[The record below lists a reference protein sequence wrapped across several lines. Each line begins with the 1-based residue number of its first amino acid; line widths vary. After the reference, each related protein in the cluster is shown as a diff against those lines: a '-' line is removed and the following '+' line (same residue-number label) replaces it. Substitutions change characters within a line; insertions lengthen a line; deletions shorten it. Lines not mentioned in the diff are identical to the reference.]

1 MQWKPN
7 TTVAAIIEK
16 DDKFLLV
23 EEDIE
28 GEIVFNQPA
37 GHLEKGETLIEAVKR
52 EVLEETTYEFTPESI
67 IGIYLYPNPKNQ
79 NITYL
84 RFCFYGI
91 AKINNNNNK
100 RKLDDGIV
108 QTVWMDK
115 EEIKSQER
123 MRGPMVLRC
132 INDYLKGNSY
142 PLSLINYF

>member
-7 TTVAAIIEK
+7 TTVAAIIERN
-16 DDKFLLV
+16 DQFLLV

-28 GEIVFNQPA
+28 GKLVFNQPA

-52 EVLEETTYEFTPESI
+52 EVLEETTYEFTPESLT
-67 IGIYLYPNPKNQ
+67 GIYLYPNPNNK

-84 RFCFYGI
+84 RFCFFGA
-91 AKINNNNNK
+91 AKIKNNG

-108 QTVWMDK
+108 QTVWMNK
-115 EEIKSQER
+115 EEIKKQGRIRS
-123 MRGPMVLRC
+123 PMVLHC

-142 PLSLINYF
+142 PLSLLNYF

>member
-7 TTVAAIIEK
+7 TTVAAIIERN
-16 DDKFLLV
+16 DQFLLV

-28 GEIVFNQPA
+28 GELVFNQPA

-52 EVLEETTYEFTPESI
+52 EVLEETTYEFTPESLV
-67 IGIYLYPNPKNQ
+67 GIYLYPNPNNK

-84 RFCFYGI
+84 RFCFFGA
-91 AKINNNNNK
+91 AKIKNNG

-108 QTVWMDK
+108 QTVWMNK
-115 EEIKSQER
+115 EEIKKQGRIRS
-123 MRGPMVLRC
+123 PMVLHC

-142 PLSLINYF
+142 PLSLLNYF

>member
-84 RFCFYGI
+84 RFCFFGT
-91 AKINNNNNK
+91 AKINNNNK

-108 QTVWMDK
+108 QTVWMSK
-115 EEIKSQER
+115 EEIKKQQR
-123 MRGPMVLRC
+123 MRSPMVMHC
-132 INDYLKGNSY
+132 INDYLNGNRH
-142 PLSLINYF
+142 PLTLLNYF

>member
-7 TTVAAIIEK
+7 TTVAAIIERN
-16 DDKFLLV
+16 DQFLLV

-28 GEIVFNQPA
+28 GKLVFNQPA

-52 EVLEETTYEFTPESI
+52 EVLEETTYQFTPESLT
-67 IGIYLYPNPKNQ
+67 GIYLYPNPNNK

-84 RFCFYGI
+84 RFCFFGA
-91 AKINNNNNK
+91 AKIKNNG

-108 QTVWMDK
+108 QTVWMNK
-115 EEIKSQER
+115 EEIKKQGRIRS
-123 MRGPMVLRC
+123 PMVLHC

-142 PLSLINYF
+142 PLSLLNYF